1 MTHST
6 LLHRWRATP
15 RGVTTVLTIA
25 LSSLLILSNQSWAQ
39 QGGSSAGAAQGQQG
53 GQAAAQSE
61 RQSEQGAARTPEQ
74 QASETTEQRAAAE
87 AERSRSRT
95 EQEGAERSNQERTQG
110 QQPRERDA
118 QQAGQRGSQQPP
130 QAWMGVRLAS
140 KEDQEQTAQQGVAIS
155 RVYPSGPAARAGLY
169 SGDIIAEVDGKA
181 VSSNEEL
188 MQALRAKKPNDQV
201 ELVVLSGDE
210 RQTVQ
215 VALGDRSQ
223 FFPYDSQRSGRQG
236 QDYESSFYED
246 EDDPD
251 SPEYA
256 MRLEQERH
264 ACMQRE
270 RIEKLIVSLTE
281 EVRTLRQEV
290 QQLRGGAAP
299 NRTPGETQSSETRT
313 ETGPRPASPS
323 PASRTTNNAAEQHPR
338 D

>member
-1 MTHST
+1 MTHSAT
-6 LLHRWRATP
+6 LHRWRTTP
-15 RGVTTVLTIA
+15 RGVTTALTIA

-39 QGGSSAGAAQGQQG
+39 QGGSSAGATQGQQA
-53 GQAAAQSE
+53 GQAAG
-61 RQSEQGAARTPEQ
+61 QSEQGAARTAEQ

-87 AERSRSRT
+87 AQRSRSQT
-95 EQEGAERSNQERTQG
+95 DQESGERSSQERTQR
-110 QQPRERDA
+110 QQTGERDS

-140 KEDQEQTAQQGVAIS
+140 KEEQDQTTQQGVAIA

-181 VSSNEEL
+181 VSSIEEL
-188 MQALRAKKPNDQV
+188 MQVLRTKNPNDRV

-223 FFPYDSQRSGRQG
+223 FFPYDSQRSGRQD
-236 QDYESSFYED
+236 QDDETSFYED

-313 ETGPRPASPS
+313 ETGPRPATPS